1 MLLRYNASVAQPTS
15 FRLPPELVRRIDSE
29 ASERRMTMT
38 GLVQSLLDEG
48 LKTSRYP
55 GIIYRDGPTGR
66 RAALAGGPDVW
77 EIVRTVRQA
86 PGRGEA
92 RLARVA
98 RESDLPV
105 RLAHLAIDFAA
116 AYPDEIEARIQ
127 LDDEAAARMRERVR
141 RRERL
146 LGE

>member
-1 MLLRYNASVAQPTS
+1 MAPQ
-15 FRLPPELVRRIDSE
+15 
-29 ASERRMTMT
+29 
-38 GLVQSLLDEG
+38 DEG
-48 LKTSRYP
+48 PRSPADRMS
-55 GIIYRDGPTGR
+55 GR
-66 RAALAGGPDVW
+66 F
-77 EIVRTVRQA
+77 VRTVRQA